1 MNDQEAGGRI
11 MAQAFH
17 NELQVI
23 SQEGDL
29 EKGAGMMGAAYK
41 AVKGLGKGIGS
52 AAKGGMS
59 SAKRS
64 YKASAKGK
72 RGMISRMAKATG
84 TGAKSFGKK
93 LSKGQAAALAGGAG
107 AAGTYAAT

>member
-17 NELQVI
+17 DEMNVI
-23 SQEGDL
+23 SKE
-29 EKGAGMMGAAYK
+29 AGVVSSAMKY
-41 AVKGLGKGIGS
+41 VKGIGT
-52 AAKGGMS
+52 AAKGGLS

-64 YKASAKGK
+64 MAKTKGGS
-72 RGMISRMAKATG
+72 RSLISRAAKATG

-93 LSKGQAAALAGGAG
+93 LTKGQAAGLAAGGA
-107 AAGTYAAT
+107 YAAS